1 MAMEEDKIEVGHVI
15 QFFIKGLQ
23 DDEQIKSAGVKVLS
37 CVANLFFGKAYAY
50 LKSGDCDEFATLQQ
64 DVKNLLSQPGVK
76 EMAQQ
81 YVTQIGGYAA
91 KNWTIF
97 WEK

>member
-1 MAMEEDKIEVGHVI
+1 MDYCIQMEEDKIEVGHTI

-23 DDEQIKSAGVKVLS
+23 DNEQIKSAGAKVLS
-37 CVANLFFGKAYAY
+37 CVINLFFGKAYAY

-81 YVTQIGGYAA
+81 YVT
-91 KNWTIF
+91 
-97 WEK
+97 